1 MEVEVQDA
9 VKKIL
14 RMSDKIR
21 VVTICDMKGTLI
33 YSARSPSVKNA
44 LTPAESQKSLEVS
57 ARNMK
62 ERGKLAKKLGRCKY
76 TLAEYDL
83 VKRLV
88 MPAGKRH
95 LFFITCLPDY
105 DHKKIIKKIESFA

>member
-14 RMSDKIR
+14 RMSDQIR
-21 VVTICDMKGTLI
+21 VVTICDMKGELI
-33 YSARSPSVKNA
+33 YSGRSSSVQNA
-44 LTPAESQKSLEVS
+44 LTPNESKKSLEVS

-62 ERGKLAKKLGRCKY
+62 ERNKLAKKLGRCKY
-76 TLAEYDL
+76 TLAEYEL

-95 LFFITCLPDY
+95 LFFITCLPEY
-105 DHKKIIKKIESFA
+105 DHRKIIRKIESFK

>member
-14 RMSDKIR
+14 RMSDKVR

-33 YSARSPSVKNA
+33 YSARSPAVKNA
-44 LTPAESQKSLEVS
+44 LTPSESQKSLERS
-57 ARNMK
+57 ARNMRERK
-62 ERGKLAKKLGRCKY
+62 ELARKLGKCKY
-76 TLAEYDL
+76 TLAEYEL

-88 MPAGKRH
+88 MPAGAKH
-95 LFFITCLPDY
+95 LFYITCMADY
-105 DHKKIIKKIESFA
+105 DHRKIIKKIESFK

>member
-9 VKKIL
+9 VRKIL
-14 RMSDKIR
+14 RMSDKVR
-21 VVTICDMKGTLI
+21 VVTICDMKGELI

-44 LTPAESQKSLEVS
+44 LTPKESKESLQRS

-62 ERGKLAKKLGRCKY
+62 ERKALARKLGKCKY
-76 TLAEYDL
+76 TLAEYEL

-88 MPAGKRH
+88 MPAGDKH
-95 LFFITCLPDY
+95 LFYITCMSDY
-105 DHKKIIKKIESFA
+105 DHRKIIKKIESFK